1 MRKILS
7 YIFPL
12 RLKNYSSEI
21 NGQLEINVIHGRKT
35 LDNATCNLSYGSLQ
49 NILYQGLVDI
59 DFPVNTERFLV
70 LGGGSIIETIREA
83 FNSNVYIEL
92 IEIDSEMVSIAI
104 NEFGINQ
111 FDNIN
116 LINADAIDYLEK
128 CKNIFDLII
137 VDIFIADVI
146 PELFIIQKFMNS
158 LFPRLN
164 LNSKIIYNTMRQ
176 TISSDFFDRIKSE
189 FLMGGLEVNVL

>member
-1 MRKILS
+1 
-7 YIFPL
+7 
-12 RLKNYSSEI
+12 
-21 NGQLEINVIHGRKT
+21 
-35 LDNATCNLSYGSLQ
+35 
-49 NILYQGLVDI
+49 
-59 DFPVNTERFLV
+59 
-70 LGGGSIIETIREA
+70 
-83 FNSNVYIEL
+83 
-92 IEIDSEMVSIAI
+92 MVSIAI

-176 TISSDFFDRIKSE
+176 IISSDFFDRIKSE